1 MVIFAG
7 TLAFPDYKRR
17 RSRRLTDYYFA
28 EEALGMMTTKLQLG
42 PLNVPSSRVKSPPPS
57 DQSKDVTIKL
67 CVELLN
73 L

>member
-1 MVIFAG
+1 M
-7 TLAFPDYKRR
+7 
-17 RSRRLTDYYFA
+17 YFA
-28 EEALGMMTTKLQLG
+28 EGALGMMSTKLQLG

-57 DQSKDVTIKL
+57 DQTIVINRSKDVTIKL